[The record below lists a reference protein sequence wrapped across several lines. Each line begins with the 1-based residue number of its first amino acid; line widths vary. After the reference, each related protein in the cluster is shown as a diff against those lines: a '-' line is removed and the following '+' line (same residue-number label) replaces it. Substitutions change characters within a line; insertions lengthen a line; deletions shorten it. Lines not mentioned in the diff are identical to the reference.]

1 MILGASQPAFLP
13 WGGYFGLID
22 YVDDFVFI
30 DHVQFDRRSRQ
41 QRNTIKINNN
51 QHYLTVPVLSKNK
64 RNQRINDVLIDS
76 KVNFYKNHIE
86 TIKHNYSKT
95 KYFHKYSNDVFKI
108 YEKKHSKLFD
118 LNVDLIIHFCKVL
131 KISSN
136 FNFSSN
142 LDVSNYSKQE
152 LILEICKKKK
162 CSDYIST
169 VGSKDYLSDLHKFNE
184 NQINVKFYEF
194 FGKKY
199 NQNGNIFIKNLS
211 ILDIIFN
218 LGDDALSY
226 IRESFKITS

>member
-1 MILGASQPAFLP
+1 M
-13 WGGYFGLID
+13 
-22 YVDDFVFI
+22 
-30 DHVQFDRRSRQ
+30 
-41 QRNTIKINNN
+41 
-51 QHYLTVPVLSKNK
+51 LSKNK

-95 KYFHKYSNDVFKI
+95 KYFQKYSNDVFKI

-152 LILEICKKKK
+152 LILEICKKK
-162 CSDYIST
+162 
-169 VGSKDYLSDLHKFNE
+169 
-184 NQINVKFYEF
+184 NV
-194 FGKKY
+194 
-199 NQNGNIFIKNLS
+199 L
-211 ILDIIFN
+211 IIFLPLALKIIWVIYIN
-218 LGDDALSY
+218 LM
-226 IRESFKITS
+226 KIKSM